1 MKKALLSTAL
11 LLSACAPTYTGPK
24 PAPNEVI
31 VEISPNAALSNSTL
45 APEQMTGIRG
55 FSLISVLMIFQSFDT
70 GLPAGYERFSFPDG
84 ADSMTRIGEKDAPMH
99 MRAHWR
105 SVNAATGHTVEV
117 LWDSQPIGGK
127 LLKVRVT
134 ATTTDGNVNTGR
146 IEDSLLRAFVN
157 SKDLTLVARGR

>member
-1 MKKALLSTAL
+1 MKNALLTAAL

-31 VEISPNAALSNSTL
+31 VEVSPNAALPSSTL

-70 GLPAGYERFSFPDG
+70 GLPTGYGRFSFPDG
-84 ADSMTRIGEKDAPMH
+84 ADSMTRIGEKDAAMP

-105 SVNAATGHTVEV
+105 SVNAATRHTVEV

-127 LLKVRVT
+127 LLKVSVMAT
-134 ATTTDGNVNTGR
+134 ATDGSVNTQR

-157 SKDLTLVARGR
+157 SKDITLVARGR